1 MKKYK
6 IMLLNLV
13 TALSLVGCVT
23 TIPSE
28 SSSEES
34 VPSTSEKPSESISNS
49 TSSEEPS
56 ESVSTNTGCDI
67 HMDDDANNIC
77 DICGN
82 ILIEYDYSCDGLYT
96 LESMT
101 VSGVEVQD
109 TYYENYLRL
118 NEGEVEWVKTTLVG
132 KTVDSAT
139 YEKEDETVTIKVGI
153 MPYTFTYDDENK
165 TLTFN
170 GTMNKKKT
178 KMTYSMDENYQIKTS
193 TGAVKFTDEL
203 FGDDINENFYNYCP
217 TIFMEG
223 NDTMHIWYCS
233 NEISGNV
240 TDYVAYRKGTLTA
253 DGKWTFTEKSLVLD
267 PGEKGEWDSRHVCD
281 PSVVKGKFNYN
292 NKQYNYLMAY
302 LGCYTS
308 NVTCN
313 EVGIAVAE
321 KPEGPWVKVKEV
333 NPIANYYTSDDY
345 PGGEEFWGYGQPSL
359 VSVDKEGK
367 VLLFYTKGVKQG
379 TFTYAEKWDLSNLN
393 NPIKLNGAKLADGGE
408 IGVFNN
414 ADFAYDPVNK
424 RIYTVKEDHI
434 NGWYP
439 TDGGVDWISASN
451 SVFYTGMGSNDAEVG
466 DTLFKSHNWAKVTTI
481 GKSATGFDRV
491 HNSGIVTDA
500 YGWIIDHTSVPVVYT
515 MSRLATEFPNWNKG
529 GQWPA
534 LHTYRLHGYNV
545 EI

>member
-56 ESVSTNTGCDI
+56 ESVSTNNGCDI

-118 NEGEVEWVKTTLVG
+118 NEGEVEWVKTSLVG

-139 YEKEDETVTIKVGI
+139 YEKEDKTVTIKVGI

-178 KMTYSMDENYQIKTS
+178 KMT
-193 TGAVKFTDEL
+193 
-203 FGDDINENFYNYCP
+203 
-217 TIFMEG
+217 
-223 NDTMHIWYCS
+223 
-233 NEISGNV
+233 
-240 TDYVAYRKGTLTA
+240 
-253 DGKWTFTEKSLVLD
+253 
-267 PGEKGEWDSRHVCD
+267 
-281 PSVVKGKFNYN
+281 
-292 NKQYNYLMAY
+292 
-302 LGCYTS
+302 
-308 NVTCN
+308 
-313 EVGIAVAE
+313 
-321 KPEGPWVKVKEV
+321 
-333 NPIANYYTSDDY
+333 
-345 PGGEEFWGYGQPSL
+345 
-359 VSVDKEGK
+359 
-367 VLLFYTKGVKQG
+367 
-379 TFTYAEKWDLSNLN
+379 
-393 NPIKLNGAKLADGGE
+393 
-408 IGVFNN
+408 
-414 ADFAYDPVNK
+414 
-424 RIYTVKEDHI
+424 
-434 NGWYP
+434 
-439 TDGGVDWISASN
+439 
-451 SVFYTGMGSNDAEVG
+451 
-466 DTLFKSHNWAKVTTI
+466 
-481 GKSATGFDRV
+481 
-491 HNSGIVTDA
+491 
-500 YGWIIDHTSVPVVYT
+500 
-515 MSRLATEFPNWNKG
+515 
-529 GQWPA
+529 
-534 LHTYRLHGYNV
+534 
-545 EI
+545 